1 MPAAVAGPV
10 GPTVQASSL
19 TLSSPTSTGVLAADS
34 PLRPPTP
41 SLATAP
47 VVHAQF
53 GVPTLPTVSAPVC
66 NEVQIAST
74 APIVVQPVALEDPV
88 DEDETSLERIAA
100 VLLKVLWLPLCGI
113 WLAALYALVGVLQC
127 VGVITIPLGIQS
139 LKIASYVIWPF
150 GRSVSKRQSL
160 SGLQTIGAVW
170 WFITT
175 GIFATVVHVVV
186 GVVLCVTIVG
196 IPVGLATFRLI
207 PLVVAPFGKIVGPSS
222 QTRTPIIAM

>member
-1 MPAAVAGPV
+1 
-10 GPTVQASSL
+10 VQASLL
-19 TLSSPTSTGVLAADS
+19 TLSSPTSTAVLAAGS
-34 PLRPPTP
+34 QFRPPTP

-88 DEDETSLERIAA
+88 DEDGTSLERIAA